1 MMSQMKKIQT
11 HFFLLLII
19 VIMSCNSDNKNTEA
33 ETKSKPVKLVTL
45 DPGHFHAALVQKT
58 MYDDVDSVVYVY
70 APEGNDLKL
79 HLDRINGFNTR
90 AENPTHWK
98 EEIYTGPDFFEK
110 MIAEKKG
117 NVVVLAGNNEK
128 KTEYILKSL
137 EAGFNVLADK
147 PMAITAADFELLKK
161 AFDVAK
167 EKNLLLYDIMTERF
181 EINTI
186 LQKELSMIPEIFGT
200 LEQGSVEKP
209 AVEMTSDHNFY
220 KNVSGNIVVR
230 PPWFMDASQQGN
242 GIVDVTTHLVDLVQ
256 WECFPGQSLDY
267 SKDIVITAAKRWPT
281 DMTMTQFKTITK
293 LNEVPAYIEKDKQND
308 SLLKVW
314 SNGEIN
320 YTIKGVHA
328 KVTVVWKYQTE
339 SGSDTHYSLMRGTKA
354 NLVIRQGKEEN
365 YKPVLY
371 IEPVANDP
379 SFEKALTEQFKK
391 ISAKY
396 SGVELYKIGKG
407 WSVKLPE
414 KLAEGHES
422 HFGRVTNNFLEYLK
436 NKNMPLWEVPNML
449 AKYYTTTQALEVALK
464 NK

>member
-1 MMSQMKKIQT
+1 MNQLKRFQAQLFFSLIIIMMSCQ
-11 HFFLLLII
+11 
-19 VIMSCNSDNKNTEA
+19 SNNKDQVD
-33 ETKSKPVKLVTL
+33 TKSKPVQLVTL

-79 HLDRINGFNTR
+79 HLDRINAYNSR
-90 AENPTHWK
+90 AESPTNWK
-98 EEIYTGPDFFEK
+98 EVVYTGNDFFEK

-117 NVVVLAGNNEK
+117 NVVVLSGNNQK
-128 KTEYILKSL
+128 KTEYILKAL

-147 PMAITAADFELLKK
+147 PMAITSEDFELLKK

-186 LQKELSMIPEIFGT
+186 LQREISMTPEIFGT
-200 LEQGSVEKP
+200 LETGTVDHP

-230 PPWFMDASQQGN
+230 PGWFMDASQQGN

-256 WECFPGQSLDY
+256 WESFPEQSLDY
-267 SKDIVITAAKRWPT
+267 TKDIVIKAARRWPT
-281 DMTMTQFKTITK
+281 DMKVTQFKTITK
-293 LNEVPAYIEKDKQND
+293 LNEVPAFIEKDKQND

-320 YTIKGVHA
+320 YTIKNVHA
-328 KVTVVWKYQTE
+328 KVTVVWSYQTE
-339 SGSDTHYSLMRGTKA
+339 SGSDTHYSIMRGTKA

-371 IEPVANDP
+371 IEPIKNDAA
-379 SFEKALTEQFKK
+379 FQAIVEQQFSK
-391 ISAKY
+391 ISTKFPD
-396 SGVELYKIGKG
+396 VELYKLAKG
-407 WSVKLPE
+407 WSIKLPE

-422 HFGRVTNNFLEYLK
+422 HFARVTNNFLEYLK
-436 NKNMPLWEVPNML
+436 NNNMPAWEVPNML
-449 AKYYTTTQALEVALK
+449 AKYYTTTKALETALK
-464 NK
+464 TK

>member
-1 MMSQMKKIQT
+1 MKQT
-11 HFFLLLII
+11 PALYFIFI
-19 VIMSCNSDNKNTEA
+19 VIMMSCQSENKNA
-33 ETKSKPVKLVTL
+33 ETSAKSKSVKLVTV

-79 HLDRINGFNTR
+79 HLDRINAYNSR
-90 AENPTHWK
+90 AESPTHWK
-98 EEIYTGPDFFEK
+98 EVVYTGNDFFEK

-117 NVVVLAGNNEK
+117 NVVVLSGNNEK
-128 KTEYILKSL
+128 KTEYILKAL

-147 PMAITAADFELLKK
+147 PMAITPEDFELLKK

-186 LQKELSMIPEIFGT
+186 LQKELSMIPEIFGEIEKGT
-200 LEQGSVEKP
+200 AEKP

-230 PPWFMDASQQGN
+230 PAWFMDASQQGN

-256 WECFPGQSLDY
+256 WECFPEKNMDY
-267 SKDIVITAAKRWPT
+267 TKDIAITAAKRWPT
-281 DMTMTQFKTITK
+281 DMTVSQFKTITK
-293 LNEVPAYIEKDKQND
+293 LNEVPAFIEKDKQND

-328 KVTVVWKYQTE
+328 KVNVVWSYQTE
-339 SGSDTHYSLMRGTKA
+339 SGNDTHYSIMRGTKA

-365 YKPVLY
+365 FKPVLY
-371 IEPVANDP
+371 IEPINNDAAFQ
-379 SFEKALTEQFKK
+379 SIVEQNFSK
-391 ISAKY
+391 ISTKF
-396 SGVELYKIGKG
+396 SGVELYKIAKG
-407 WSVKLPE
+407 WSITLPE

-422 HFGRVTNNFLEYLK
+422 HFARVTNNFLEYLK
-436 NKNMPLWEVPNML
+436 NQNMPAWEVRNML
-449 AKYYTTTQALEVALK
+449 AKYYTTTKALEIALK

>member
-1 MMSQMKKIQT
+1 MNQLKRLQT
-11 HFFLLLII
+11 QLFFLLII
-19 VIMSCNSDNKNTEA
+19 IMMSCQSENKNAEA
-33 ETKSKPVKLVTL
+33 ETKSKPVKLVTV

-79 HLDRINGFNTR
+79 HLDRINAYNSR
-90 AENPTHWK
+90 AESPTNWK
-98 EEIYTGPDFFEK
+98 EVVYTGNDFFEK
-110 MIAEKKG
+110 MIADKKG
-117 NVVVLAGNNEK
+117 NVVVLSGNNAK
-128 KTEYILKSL
+128 KTAYILKAL

-147 PMAITAADFELLKK
+147 PMAITPEDFELLKK

-200 LEQGSVEKP
+200 LEKGTTEKP

-230 PPWFMDASQQGN
+230 PAWFMDASQQGN

-256 WECFPGQSLDY
+256 WESFPEQSLDY
-267 SKDIVITAAKRWPT
+267 TKDIAITAAKRWPT
-281 DMTMTQFKTITK
+281 DMTVTQFKTITK
-293 LNEVPAYIEKDKQND
+293 LNEVPAFIEKDKQND

-320 YTIKGVHA
+320 YTVKGVHA
-328 KVTVVWKYQTE
+328 KVNVVWSYQTE
-339 SGSDTHYSLMRGTKA
+339 SGSDTHYSIMRGTKA

-365 YKPVLY
+365 FKPVLY
-371 IEPVANDP
+371 IEPIKNDAA
-379 SFEKALTEQFKK
+379 FQTIVEQQFSK
-391 ISAKY
+391 ISTKFP
-396 SGVELYKIGKG
+396 GVELYKLPKG
-407 WSVKLPE
+407 WSIKLPE

-422 HFGRVTNNFLEYLK
+422 HFARVTNNFLEYLK
-436 NKNMPLWEVPNML
+436 NRNMPAWEVPNML
-449 AKYYTTTQALEVALK
+449 AKYYTTTKALETALK